1 MVLTDEEVEGE
12 DLTFSDSV
20 VFPYFFGVRS
30 VYEHFAFPTYF
41 AHIYA
46 LFESA
51 GGIVRCL
58 KEISTYG
65 EDIVQPDE
73 EESTE
78 EGV

>member
-1 MVLTDEEVEGE
+1 MDMKTFTIFLCLEERTIKMIKYIQLIGK
-12 DLTFSDSV
+12 SV
-20 VFPYFFGVRS
+20 MAVFMIAIPCYL
-30 VYEHFAFPTYF
+30 
-41 AHIYA
+41 IYA

-58 KEISTYG
+58 KEMSTYG

>member
-1 MVLTDEEVEGE
+1 MIKYIQLIGK
-12 DLTFSDSV
+12 SV
-20 VFPYFFGVRS
+20 MAVFMITIPCYL
-30 VYEHFAFPTYF
+30 
-41 AHIYA
+41 IYA